1 MFVRFADVFQRML
14 PACRLGGCERWEL
27 DRLGVYL
34 AGLTTGVRLRL
45 GDEVRIRVR
54 SIDRPRGRVL
64 LNRA

>member
-1 MFVRFADVFQRML
+1 VFVRFGNVFQGML
-14 PACRLGGCERWEL
+14 PTGRLGGGERWEL

-34 AGLTTGVRLRL
+34 AGLTTGARLRL
-45 GDEVRIRVR
+45 GDEVRVRVR